1 MSLKASMVSQGIQM
15 EAGHAYAVE
24 AGTTHD
30 DFGTDNGC
38 TLVSVFK
45 IPG

>member
-1 MSLKASMVSQGIQM
+1 MT
-15 EAGHAYAVE
+15 AGHAYAVQ

-30 DFGTDNGC
+30 DFRTDTGC
-38 TLVSVFK
+38 TLVCVFK